1 MWGGGASKVSLTPG
15 WVKGGARVVQS
26 AVGVSASVVLR
37 VFLFVGSH
45 ICLFLLLV
53 GVFVVLRFFVL
64 SHLFLLLE
72 DVFVVIGFF
81 VPCFAYFL
89 LLLLGGIIFSMMGI
103 MRVLFV
109 LVCVMVINIAV
120 YF

>member
-1 MWGGGASKVSLTPG
+1 M
-15 WVKGGARVVQS
+15 
-26 AVGVSASVVLR
+26 
-37 VFLFVGSH
+37 
-45 ICLFLLLV
+45 